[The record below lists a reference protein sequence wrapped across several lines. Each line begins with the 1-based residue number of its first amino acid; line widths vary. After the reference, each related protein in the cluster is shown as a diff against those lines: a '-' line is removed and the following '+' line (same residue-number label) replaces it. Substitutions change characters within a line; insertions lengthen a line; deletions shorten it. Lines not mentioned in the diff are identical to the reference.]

1 MMTDQHNISDKDT
14 VTEPDTSAQ
23 AFDKQTAIA
32 DDAMVVKLSKLVQ
45 SSHPGC
51 SAAPRPPSFTA
62 SPYARMDPFHHPSFE
77 KSCDISWARNSR
89 TIRGCGR
96 PSSDCGLGLPTLAL
110 YNTRLPVLQLWRTKR
125 LQCYATL
132 WVTGTIN
139 RTLVTRKS

>member
-14 VTEPDTSAQ
+14 VTEPDTPAQ
-23 AFDKQTAIA
+23 AFDKQTAIV

-51 SAAPRPPSFTA
+51 SAAPRPPTSTA
-62 SPYARMDPFHHPSFE
+62 SPYARMDAFYHSSFE
-77 KSCDISWARNSR
+77 NSCDISWARNSR

-96 PSSDCGLGLPTLAL
+96 HSSDCGLGLPTLAL

-132 WVTGTIN
+132 WIQSTE
-139 RTLVTRKS
+139 RL